1 MHRSLSRRLLMAAFG
16 LLTLAAAAQAG
27 PAAPVIHEFTP
38 QTWEQLLHTLP
49 RPAAVVFS
57 TTDCTHCPAVI
68 DGIAQAIRLQPR
80 PRRPTLAVVVM
91 DELRPTDLDHLP
103 HLRKADKLYVFVG
116 NEMAIRYAVQPEWR
130 GMTPFTALLP
140 TMGTPRFQLGT
151 LAPADLESF
160 LQGQ

>member
-1 MHRSLSRRLLMAAFG
+1 MAAFC
-16 LLTLAAAAQAG
+16 LLTLATAAEAG

-38 QTWEQLLHTLP
+38 QTWEQLLRTLP

-57 TTDCTHCPAVI
+57 TSDCAHCPAII
-68 DGIAQAIRLQPR
+68 DGLAEAIRRKPR
-80 PRRPTLAVVVM
+80 FRRPMLAVVMM
-91 DELRPTDLDHLP
+91 DELRPTDFDHLP

-151 LAPADLESF
+151 LAPADLEIF
-160 LQGQ
+160 LQGR